1 MADAP
6 SWNADVSV
14 IPLQRGLVSA
24 ARSRLL
30 ILFGAVA
37 VILLISCADVANLT
51 LARAATRDREIAT
64 RAALGAGRDA
74 LPGSSSRRAHS
85 WHARGLLGLAFAVQG
100 TEWLKLIVPPDMPRL
115 ADVQMNWRSSRSV
128 APWDFHRL
136 SFWLGP
142 GHSPRRTSLA
152 GPRLRRTRRC

>member
-1 MADAP
+1 VPP

-37 VILLISCADVANLT
+37 VILLIACANVANLT

-64 RAALGAGRDA
+64 RAALGAG
-74 LPGSSSRRAHS
+74 SRRI
-85 WHARGLLGLAFAVQG
+85 ARQLFTESVLLACLGGLLGLAFAVQDRKSG
-100 TEWLKLIVPPDMPRL
+100 V
-115 ADVQMNWRSSRSV
+115 
-128 APWDFHRL
+128 
-136 SFWLGP
+136 
-142 GHSPRRTSLA
+142 
-152 GPRLRRTRRC
+152 